1 VIVSRLNDEIRKI
14 VASDDVRAR
23 IIADGADPVLDM
35 TSDQFNA
42 LLKQDVEKWRRIV
55 KARNIQSN

>member
-1 VIVSRLNDEIRKI
+1 
-14 VASDDVRAR
+14 
-23 IIADGADPVLDM
+23 VLDM

-42 LLKQDVEKWRRIV
+42 LLKQDIEKWRRIV